1 MIEKIKILVVDDE
14 FGIRSGIKR
23 ILSKFEVDYPF
34 MDDSITFDVIE
45 AETGEIAIDLLEKES
60 FGIVLLDNK
69 LPGIQ
74 GVEVLEYINA
84 NNIKCSVVMIT
95 SYASLDLA
103 VKATKEGAI
112 DFVPKPFTPQE
123 LKASVE
129 NITKQIF
136 LKQMAANLHREGRQI
151 KFRFLSMLSHELKQP
166 VDEVEG
172 CLRKIKEREMGDNVR
187 DYLPMLEKSSERLKS
202 MRAMINDL
210 MALTKTINPEK
221 VKSIDMVD
229 VSETATQVMHSIA
242 LDPENQGNKLYLVKK
257 SGAFVKIDPNDLEIV
272 FRNIFSHFLKNT
284 KRDDSI
290 ACTII
295 AQNEKIKIVFS
306 NDETID
312 EEFRIPVND
321 YSTEDRNKNH
331 NKIPGTELG
340 LSLVYKILEDYNA
353 KISNENND
361 EKMKTEVVFE
371 ILNSKS

>member
-1 MIEKIKILVVDDE
+1 MEKIRILVVDDE

-34 MDDSITFDVIE
+34 MDDSITFDVVE
-45 AETGEIAIDLLEKES
+45 AETGEVAIDLLQKES

-84 NNIKCSVVMIT
+84 NKIECNVVMIT

-151 KFRFLSMLSHELKQP
+151 KFRFLSMLSHELKEP

-172 CLRKIKEREMGDNVR
+172 CLRKIKEREMGDNVS

-210 MALTKTINPEK
+210 MALTKTVNPEK
-221 VKSIDMVD
+221 VKNIGLID
-229 VSETATQVMHSIA
+229 VSATATEVMNSIVQDA
-242 LDPENQGNKLYLVKK
+242 ENMCIKLYLHKQ
-257 SGAFVKIDPNDLEIV
+257 SNLFVKIDNNDLQIV
-272 FRNIFSHFLKNT
+272 FRNIIGHFLKNI
-284 KRDDSI
+284 KSDENVICSI
-290 ACTII
+290 
-295 AQNEKIKIVFS
+295 NGNSEKVNIVFS
-306 NDETID
+306 NEKHMDESYRITVSQNP
-312 EEFRIPVND
+312 EENQI
-321 YSTEDRNKNH
+321 
-331 NKIPGTELG
+331 KIPGTELG
-340 LSLVYKILEDYNA
+340 LSLVNKIIEDYNA
-353 KISNENND
+353 TITTESNHDIMKI
-361 EKMKTEVVFE
+361 EVVFE
-371 ILNSKS
+371 MQNSNN

>member
-1 MIEKIKILVVDDE
+1 MEKIKILVVDDE

-23 ILSKFEVDYPF
+23 ILTKFEVDYPF
-34 MDDSITFDVIE
+34 MDDPITFDVIE
-45 AETGEIAIDLLEKES
+45 AETGEIAIELLQNES
-60 FGIVLLDNK
+60 FDIVLLDNK

-84 NNIKCSVVMIT
+84 NRIDCNVVMIT

-103 VKATKEGAI
+103 VKATREGAI

-151 KFRFLSMLSHELKQP
+151 KFRFLSMLSLELKEP

-172 CLRKIKEREMGDNVR
+172 CLRKIKEREMGDNVS

-210 MALTKTINPEK
+210 MALTKTVNHQK
-221 VKSIDMVD
+221 VKNIRSVNITEAAL
-229 VSETATQVMHSIA
+229 SVMNSIA
-242 LDPENQGNKLYLVKK
+242 KDCDNLGIKLYIISLPEICIN
-257 SGAFVKIDPNDLEIV
+257 IDSNDLEIV
-272 FRNIFSHFLKNT
+272 FRNIFSHFVKNMPNGGNLIC
-284 KRDDSI
+284 SAAI
-290 ACTII
+290 N
-295 AQNEKIKIVFS
+295 NEQICISFS
-306 NDETID
+306 NKENQDER
-312 EEFRIPVND
+312 FRISVVENSIPDLQSNQ
-321 YSTEDRNKNH
+321 

-340 LSLVYKILEDYNA
+340 LSLVNKILEDYNA
-353 KISNENND
+353 VITNEKNND
-361 EKMKTEVVFE
+361 EIRIEVNFK
-371 ILNSKS
+371 ISKS

>member
-1 MIEKIKILVVDDE
+1 MEQIRILVVDDE

-34 MDDSITFDVIE
+34 MDDAITFEVIE
-45 AETGEIAIDLLEKES
+45 AETGEIAIELLQKES

-84 NNIKCSVVMIT
+84 NKIESNVVMIT

-136 LKQMAANLHREGRQI
+136 LKQMAANLQREGRQI
-151 KFRFLSMLSHELKQP
+151 KFRFLSMLSHELKEP
-166 VDEVEG
+166 VDEVEV
-172 CLRKIKEREMGDNVR
+172 CLRKIKDRERGENVS
-187 DYLPMLEKSSERLKS
+187 DYLPLLEKSSERLKS

-210 MALTKTINPEK
+210 MALTKTINPQKNENIGLIDISNTALTV
-221 VKSIDMVD
+221 VKSIVAAP
-229 VSETATQVMHSIA
+229 SNRGI
-242 LDPENQGNKLYLVKK
+242 NFYLIRQ
-257 SGAFVKIDPNDLEIV
+257 SNAFVKIDPNDLEIV
-272 FRNIFSHFLKNT
+272 FRNIFSQFVKNT
-284 KRDDSI
+284 L
-290 ACTII
+290 
-295 AQNEKIKIVFS
+295 
-306 NDETID
+306 NDEGVTCSISANSEKVTVSFYNFGQFD
-312 EEFRIPVND
+312 EKYRIAVDENAA
-321 YSTEDRNKNH
+321 SEDDLSK

-340 LSLVYKILEDYNA
+340 MSIVSNILEDYNGTI
-353 KISNENND
+353 KFENEN
-361 EKMKTEVVFE
+361 EKMKIEINFE
-371 ILNSKS
+371 AQNNNV

>member
-1 MIEKIKILVVDDE
+1 MEQIRILVVDDE

-34 MDDSITFDVIE
+34 MDDAITFEVIE
-45 AETGEIAIDLLEKES
+45 AETGEIAIELLQKES

-84 NNIKCSVVMIT
+84 NKIESNVVMIT

-136 LKQMAANLHREGRQI
+136 LKQMAANLQREGRQI
-151 KFRFLSMLSHELKQP
+151 KFRFLSMLSHELKEP
-166 VDEVEG
+166 VDEVEV
-172 CLRKIKEREMGDNVR
+172 CLRKIKDRERGENVS
-187 DYLPMLEKSSERLKS
+187 DYLPLLEKSSERLKS

-210 MALTKTINPEK
+210 MALTKTINPQKNENIGLIDISNTALTV
-221 VKSIDMVD
+221 VKSIVAAP
-229 VSETATQVMHSIA
+229 SNRGI
-242 LDPENQGNKLYLVKK
+242 NFYLIRQ
-257 SGAFVKIDPNDLEIV
+257 SNAFVKIDPNDLEIV
-272 FRNIFSHFLKNT
+272 FRNIFSQFVKNT
-284 KRDDSI
+284 L
-290 ACTII
+290 
-295 AQNEKIKIVFS
+295 
-306 NDETID
+306 NDEGVTCSISANSEKVTVSFYNFGQFD
-312 EEFRIPVND
+312 EKYRIAVDENAA
-321 YSTEDRNKNH
+321 SEDDLSK

-340 LSLVYKILEDYNA
+340 MSIVSKILEDYNGTI
-353 KISNENND
+353 KFENEN
-361 EKMKTEVVFE
+361 EKMKIEINFE
-371 ILNSKS
+371 AQNNNV

>member
-1 MIEKIKILVVDDE
+1 MEQIRILVVDDE

-34 MDDSITFDVIE
+34 MDDAITFEVIE
-45 AETGEIAIDLLEKES
+45 AETGEIAIELLQKES

-84 NNIKCSVVMIT
+84 NKIESNVVMIT

-136 LKQMAANLHREGRQI
+136 LKQMAANLQREGRQI
-151 KFRFLSMLSHELKQP
+151 KFRFLSMLSHELKEP
-166 VDEVEG
+166 VDEVEV
-172 CLRKIKEREMGDNVR
+172 CLRKIKDRERGENVS
-187 DYLPMLEKSSERLKS
+187 DYLPLLEKSSERLKS

-210 MALTKTINPEK
+210 MALTKTINPQKNENIGLIDISNTALTV
-221 VKSIDMVD
+221 VKSIVAAP
-229 VSETATQVMHSIA
+229 SNRGI
-242 LDPENQGNKLYLVKK
+242 NFYLIRQ
-257 SGAFVKIDPNDLEIV
+257 SNAFVKIDPNDLEIV
-272 FRNIFSHFLKNT
+272 FRNIFNQFVKNT
-284 KRDDSI
+284 L
-290 ACTII
+290 
-295 AQNEKIKIVFS
+295 
-306 NDETID
+306 NDEGVTCSISANSEKVTVSFYNFGQFD
-312 EEFRIPVND
+312 EKYRIAVDENAA
-321 YSTEDRNKNH
+321 SEDDLSK

-340 LSLVYKILEDYNA
+340 MSIVSKILEDYNGTI
-353 KISNENND
+353 KFENEN
-361 EKMKTEVVFE
+361 EKMKIEINFE
-371 ILNSKS
+371 AQNNNV